1 MKKSKNILFAV
12 LFLSVCSATTAQIA
26 ISGFGST
33 RSRVVTDSL
42 HSAILNSWRT
52 YSVFLPDSYDS
63 NSEKNYPV
71 LYLLHGIMDTNTGW
85 YENGR
90 VKSVMDQL
98 AQSGD
103 VCEMI
108 IVTPN
113 AGGNIYQGVWNGYFN
128 MPGWNYEDFFFKE
141 FVPHIET
148 AYRIIADRSHRA
160 IGGLSMGGGGST
172 VYAQRH
178 PDMFCACYA
187 MSALMTVPAGGGLP
201 ADSRRLM
208 EIFENSVREHSAID
222 FVTNAN
228 SQTVEKLRKINWF
241 VDCGDDDI
249 LFDVNILF
257 YQAMRAAQIPCQ
269 LRIHDGAHNWQ
280 YWHLALFRA
289 LPFFSRSFGK

>member
-1 MKKSKNILFAV
+1 MNMNMNRIIFVV
-12 LFLSVCSATTAQIA
+12 LLLSVCSATSAQ
-26 ISGFGST
+26 ISGFGGT
-33 RSRVVTDSL
+33 RSRVITDSI
-42 HSAILNSWRT
+42 HSTVLDAWRT

-71 LYLLHGIMDTNTGW
+71 LYLLHGILDTNTGW

-98 AQSGD
+98 TQNGD

-113 AGGNIYQGVWNGYFN
+113 AGGNIYEGVWNGYFN
-128 MPGWNYEDFFFKE
+128 MPGWSYEDFFFNE
-141 FVPHIET
+141 FVPHIEST
-148 AYRIIADRSHRA
+148 YRIIADRSHRA

-178 PDMFCACYA
+178 PDVFCACYA
-187 MSALMTVPAGGGLP
+187 MSALMTVPAEGGLP
-201 ADSRRLM
+201 SRGQSLM
-208 EIFENSVREHSAID
+208 DIFENSVREHSAID
-222 FVTNAN
+222 FVTNAD

-257 YQAMRAAQIPCQ
+257 YQVMRTAQIPCQ

-280 YWHLALFRA
+280 YWHLALYKA